1 MTSWPGQKKEIIPLF
16 GLASWGNRPKKMAEK
31 FSVKTLKI
39 SFDDIS
45 KSADIQS
52 WQLVAT
58 DVQSLSASMGK
69 SCCHQLMIVVNL
81 SFRLG
86 FSTEGWSWMKPA
98 RHLLMQDVIKIDV
111 KSLPRDSSLCTLLYP
126 GVHTLILVS
135 PRALPAYLAHPQA
148 YRIRRALQNLCCTP
162 NNELLTRIVNGS
174 NWLYQ
179 EWLKNA
185 VISTPTQAMPA
196 RSSTSAAGGD
206 RALCL
211 VLANSGG
218 RCAPSGQ

>member
-1 MTSWPGQKKEIIPLF
+1 
-16 GLASWGNRPKKMAEK
+16 MAET
-31 FSVKTLKI
+31 FSVKTANI
-39 SFDDIS
+39 SFHDIS

-52 WQLVAT
+52 WKLVAT
-58 DVQSLSASMGK
+58 DVQSLSASRGK
-69 SCCHQLMIVVNL
+69 SSCPQLMIAVNL

-86 FSTEGWSWMKPA
+86 FKTEGWSWMWPA
-98 RHLLMQDVIKIDV
+98 QKLSMQDVIKIDV
-111 KSLPRDSSLCTLLYP
+111 KSIPRDSSLYTRLYP
-126 GVHTLILVS
+126 GAHSLILVS
-135 PRALPAYLAHPQA
+135 PRAVSAYLAHPQA

-179 EWLKNA
+179 EWLNNA

>member
-1 MTSWPGQKKEIIPLF
+1 
-16 GLASWGNRPKKMAEK
+16 MAET
-31 FSVKTLKI
+31 FSVKTARI
-39 SFDDIS
+39 PFDDIS

-58 DVQSLSASMGK
+58 DVQSLSASREK
-69 SCCHQLMIVVNL
+69 SCRPQMMIVVNL

-111 KSLPRDSSLCTLLYP
+111 KSIPRDSSLYAQIYS
-126 GVHTLILVS
+126 GIRSLILVS
-135 PRALPAYLAHPQA
+135 PRALSAYLAHPMA
-148 YRIRRALQNLCCTP
+148 YRIRRALQNLCRTP
-162 NNELLTRIVNGS
+162 NDDLLTRIVNVS
-174 NWLYQ
+174 NWLHR
-179 EWLKNA
+179 EWYESA
-185 VISTPTQAMPA
+185 AISTPTQAMPA

-218 RCAPSGQ
+218 RGAPSGQ

>member
-1 MTSWPGQKKEIIPLF
+1 
-16 GLASWGNRPKKMAEK
+16 MAET
-31 FSVKTLKI
+31 FSVKTARI
-39 SFDDIS
+39 PFDDIS

-58 DVQSLSASMGK
+58 DVQSLSASRGK
-69 SCCHQLMIVVNL
+69 SSCPQLMIAVNL

-86 FSTEGWSWMKPA
+86 FKTEGWSWMWPA
-98 RHLLMQDVIKIDV
+98 QKLSMQDVIKIDV
-111 KSLPRDSSLCTLLYP
+111 KSIPRDSSLYTRLYP
-126 GVHTLILVS
+126 GAHSLILVS
-135 PRALPAYLAHPQA
+135 PRAVSAYLAHPQA
-148 YRIRRALQNLCCTP
+148 YRIRRALQNLCRTP
-162 NNELLTRIVNGS
+162 NDDLLTRIVNVS
-174 NWLYQ
+174 NWLHR
-179 EWLKNA
+179 EWYESA
-185 VISTPTQAMPA
+185 AISTPTQAMQA

>member
-1 MTSWPGQKKEIIPLF
+1 M
-16 GLASWGNRPKKMAEK
+16 
-31 FSVKTLKI
+31 KI
-39 SFDDIS
+39 SFADIS

-58 DVQSLSASMGK
+58 DVQSLSASRGK
-69 SCCHQLMIVVNL
+69 SCHPQLMIVVNL

-111 KSLPRDSSLCTLLYP
+111 KSLPRDSSLCTQLYP

-135 PRALPAYLAHPQA
+135 PRALSAYLAHPMA
-148 YRIRRALQNLCCTP
+148 YRIRRALQNLCRTP
-162 NNELLTRIVNGS
+162 NDDLLTRIVNVS
-174 NWLYQ
+174 NWLHR
-179 EWLKNA
+179 EWYESA
-185 VISTPTQAMPA
+185 AISTPTQAMQA

-218 RCAPSGQ
+218 RGAPNGQ

>member
-1 MTSWPGQKKEIIPLF
+1 
-16 GLASWGNRPKKMAEK
+16 MAET
-31 FSVKTLKI
+31 FSVKTARI
-39 SFDDIS
+39 PFDDIS

-58 DVQSLSASMGK
+58 DVQSLSASREK
-69 SCCHQLMIVVNL
+69 SCRPQMMIVVNL

-111 KSLPRDSSLCTLLYP
+111 KSIPRDSSLYTRLYP
-126 GVHTLILVS
+126 GAHSLILVS
-135 PRALPAYLAHPQA
+135 LRAVSAYLAHPMA
-148 YRIRRALQNLCCTP
+148 YRIRRALQNLCRTP
-162 NNELLTRIVNGS
+162 NDELLTRIVNTS
-174 NWLYQ
+174 NWLHR
-179 EWLKNA
+179 EWYESA
-185 VISTPTQAMPA
+185 AISTPTQAMQA

-218 RCAPSGQ
+218 RCAPSVQ

>member
-1 MTSWPGQKKEIIPLF
+1 
-16 GLASWGNRPKKMAEK
+16 MAET
-31 FSVKTLKI
+31 FSVKTARI
-39 SFDDIS
+39 PFDDIS

-58 DVQSLSASMGK
+58 DVQSLSASREK
-69 SCCHQLMIVVNL
+69 SCRPQMMIVVNL

-111 KSLPRDSSLCTLLYP
+111 KSLPRDSSLYTRIYS
-126 GVHTLILVS
+126 GIRSLIMVN
-135 PRALPAYLAHPQA
+135 PRAVSAYLAHPMA
-148 YRIRRALQNLCCTP
+148 YRIRRALQNLCRTP
-162 NNELLTRIVNGS
+162 NDDLLTRIVNGS

-218 RCAPSGQ
+218 RGAPNGQ

>member
-1 MTSWPGQKKEIIPLF
+1 
-16 GLASWGNRPKKMAEK
+16 MAET
-31 FSVKTLKI
+31 FSVKTARI
-39 SFDDIS
+39 PFDDIS

-58 DVQSLSASMGK
+58 DVQSLSASREK
-69 SCCHQLMIVVNL
+69 SCRPQMMIVVNL

-135 PRALPAYLAHPQA
+135 PRALSAYLAHPQA
-148 YRIRRALQNLCCTP
+148 YRIRFALQNLCRTP
-162 NNELLTRIVNGS
+162 NDDLLTRIVNVS
-174 NWLYQ
+174 NCLYR
-179 EWLKNA
+179 EWYESA
-185 VISTPTQAMPA
+185 AISTPTQAMQA

>member
-1 MTSWPGQKKEIIPLF
+1 
-16 GLASWGNRPKKMAEK
+16 MAET
-31 FSVKTLKI
+31 FSVKTANI
-39 SFDDIS
+39 SFHDIS

-58 DVQSLSASMGK
+58 DVQSMSASRGK
-69 SCCHQLMIVVNL
+69 SCCPQLMIVVNL

-86 FSTEGWSWMKPA
+86 FKTEGWSWMWPA
-98 RHLLMQDVIKIDV
+98 QKLSMQDVIKIDV
-111 KSLPRDSSLCTLLYP
+111 KSIPRDSSLYTRLYL
-126 GVHTLILVS
+126 GAHSLILVS
-135 PRALPAYLAHPQA
+135 PRSLSAYLAHPMA
-148 YRIRRALQNLCCTP
+148 YRIRRALQNLCRTP
-162 NNELLTRIVNGS
+162 NDDLLTRIVNVS
-174 NWLYQ
+174 HWLHR
-179 EWLKNA
+179 EWYESA
-185 VISTPTQAMPA
+185 AISTPTQAMQA